1 MHNFLNWCIASLT
14 FMPMHG
20 CESVNLTIPNIY
32 EFRVL
37 RNYAQFRCSH
47 MYQCLANKSRAK
59 SFTLF
64 TDCDDYDYDDLR
76 SENPGNVKRF
86 ITIGIHVIRNF
97 AESERFPHADF
108 ATYSSWSHGFTR
120 LTNHRPLGLEVR
132 IHCYTIDN
140 RQWTFWLSKF
150 PRNFAARTFRPGTC
164 SKKVNRVHLDFMLI

>member
-1 MHNFLNWCIASLT
+1 MNNLGAVTCTSVWRIKAGQNPLPFLQT
-14 FMPMHG
+14 VMTM
-20 CESVNLTIPNIY
+20 TMTIY
-32 EFRVL
+32 E
-37 RNYAQFRCSH
+37 
-47 MYQCLANKSRAK
+47 
-59 SFTLF
+59 
-64 TDCDDYDYDDLR
+64 
-76 SENPGNVKRF
+76 SENPGNVKKF
-86 ITIGIHVIRNF
+86 ITVGIHVIRNF

-150 PRNFAARTFRPGTC
+150 PRNFTARTFRPGTC